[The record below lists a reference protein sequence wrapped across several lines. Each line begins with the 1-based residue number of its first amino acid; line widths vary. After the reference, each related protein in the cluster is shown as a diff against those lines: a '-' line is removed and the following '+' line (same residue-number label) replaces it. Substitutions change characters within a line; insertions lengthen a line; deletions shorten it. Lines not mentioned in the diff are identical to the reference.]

1 MGNRTPHSIFKFIKP
16 SLLFLTNAPSSRVIY
31 ASCGEE
37 IRKIM
42 SSLRK
47 EKNGRWRGEVRKNGL
62 RISKTF
68 DSKGDASK
76 WAREVEIK
84 IEKDQFE
91 DFKDSAHLTLA
102 HLIKRYRDEITP
114 NKKGAVSEVY
124 KLNFIIRQPIAK
136 TKILRLS
143 TRKIIEFKN
152 ELKRLRAPATVNK
165 YIHYLYTIWETA
177 RLNWGINLPP
187 NNPTALV
194 KREKVMTK
202 IDRILTDQ
210 EYDDLL
216 RACKRSN
223 LEQLSDIVEFAYL
236 TAIRFGEITKLQVKD
251 IDFDKSTARLLDTK
265 NGESRDVPLVQ
276 RALDICDKYRF
287 KEKILQFQTSQV
299 LFPIHR
305 DKFRHYFEQA
315 CKKAEVKNFRFHDLR
330 ACAITNLFKAG
341 WDISSV
347 AVVSG
352 HKSWSELQKYT
363 RIKAVDLVKKINEKE

>member
-1 MGNRTPHSIFKFIKP
+1 MRGRNLER
-16 SLLFLTNAPSSRVIY
+16 
-31 ASCGEE
+31 
-37 IRKIM
+37 M

-84 IEKDQFE
+84 IEKEQFE
-91 DFKDSAHLTLA
+91 DFRDSAHLTLA

-143 TRKIIEFKN
+143 TRMIIEFKN
-152 ELKRLRAPATVNK
+152 ELKRTRAPATVNK
-165 YIHYLYTIWETA
+165 YIHYIHTIWETA
-177 RLNWGINLPP
+177 RLTWGINLPP

-202 IDRILTDQ
+202 IDRILSYEEQDR
-210 EYDDLL
+210 LL
-216 RACKRSN
+216 TACKESS
-223 LEQLSDIVEFAYL
+223 LDQLSDIVEFAL
-236 TAIRFGEITKLQVKD
+236 ETAMRFGEITRLQVRD
-251 IDFDKSTARLLDTK
+251 IDFDKSIATLHDTK
-265 NGESRDVPLVQ
+265 NGERRDVPLTV
-276 RALDICDKYRF
+276 RALDICSKYKFKDKVLEF
-287 KEKILQFQTSQV
+287 KDHQT

-315 CKKAEVKNFRFHDLR
+315 CKKAAVKGFRFHDTR
-330 ACAITNLFKAG
+330 ATKITRLFEEG
-341 WDISSV
+341 WDVSSV

-363 RIKAVDLVKKINEKE
+363 RIKAIDLVDKINQKKKP